1 MEYLHTHLLSVV
13 IFFPMLSAVFAFFMS
28 AQASRAYAIVIA
40 LIELLLALLLWHGF
54 ENQAIGMQ
62 FEETKELIYQ
72 IGVNYHVGIDGISL
86 FLLLLNAIVVLL
98 SVIYVKEHRKDFAI
112 CLLLLE
118 GILMGVFSSLN
129 VILFY
134 TFWEVSLLPVLY
146 LIGRFGRNNKV
157 YSGMK
162 FFLYTFLASLL
173 MLLGILYIGYDYAQN
188 YGAWS
193 FNILDWYQLSF
204 PKEVK
209 IWLFLA
215 FLAGIAVKIPLFP
228 LHTWLPYA
236 YSNAPTLG
244 SVMLSAL
251 LSKMGTYALLR
262 FLLPLFPNLS
272 EMYLTPIAFLAL
284 CMIIYGGFLAYT
296 QKDLKTLIAYSSF
309 SHMGVVVLGIFSFN
323 IEGISGAVFMM
334 FAHGITAMGLFMLA
348 GILEERTSSL
358 EIARFGAIAKTAPIF
373 ATFFMVVLM
382 ANVGMPLSIGFVGEF
397 LSLLG
402 FFAVHPIFAIIA
414 GTSIILSA
422 IYMLSSYK
430 NIFFGKLKAGS
441 NQVSVFE
448 DLNAREV
455 GVLSVILALILI
467 LGIYPKL
474 LLKPIEQGSNQ
485 LLEIMQIRATPLVGL
500 LQENPKNK
508 EATHVVK

>member
-1 MEYLHTHLLSVV
+1 MQFLHAHLLSVV
-13 IFFPMLSAVFAFFMS
+13 IFFPMLSALLAFFMS
-28 AQASRAYAIVIA
+28 DQASRAYAIVIA
-40 LIELLLALLLWHGF
+40 LIELLLVLLLWHGF
-54 ENQAIGMQ
+54 DIQTAGMQ
-62 FEETKELIYQ
+62 FEEMKELIYQ
-72 IGVNYHVGIDGISL
+72 IGVNYHVGVDGIVL

-98 SVIYVKEHRKDFAI
+98 CVIYVKEHRKDFAI

-129 VILFY
+129 MIFFY
-134 TFWEVSLLPVLY
+134 AFWEISLLPVLY
-146 LIGRFGRNNKV
+146 LIGCFGRNHKI

-162 FFLYTFLASLL
+162 FFLYTFLASLC
-173 MLLGILYIGYDYAQN
+173 MLLGILYIGHDYANN
-188 YGAWS
+188 YGMMS
-193 FNILDWYQLSF
+193 FDILDWYQLNFSS
-204 PKEVK
+204 EVK
-209 IWLFLA
+209 TWLFVA
-215 FLAGIAVKIPLFP
+215 FLMGIAVKIPLFP

-262 FLLPLFPNLS
+262 FLLPLFPELS
-272 EMYLTPIAFLAL
+272 EIYLTPIAIVAL
-284 CMIIYGGFLAYT
+284 CMIIYGGFLAYA

-309 SHMGVVVLGIFSFN
+309 SHMGVVVLGVFSFN
-323 IEGISGAVFMM
+323 VEGISGAVFMM
-334 FAHGITAMGLFMLA
+334 FAHGVIVMGLFLLA

-358 EIARFGAIAKTAPIF
+358 EIARFGSVAKSAPIF
-373 ATFFMVVLM
+373 AAFFMIVLM

-402 FFAVHPIFAIIA
+402 FFATYPLLSIIA

-422 IYMLSSYK
+422 IYMLTSYK
-430 NIFFGKLKAGS
+430 DVFFGNLKAGN
-441 NQVSVFE
+441 NQISVFE

-467 LGIYPKL
+467 LGIYPKV
-474 LLKPIEQGSNQ
+474 LLKPIEQGSKR
-485 LLEIMQIRATPLVGL
+485 LLEVIEIRSLPFLGSLDT
-500 LQENPKNK
+500 KIK
-508 EATHVVK
+508 EVSYVNR

>member
-1 MEYLHTHLLSVV
+1 MQFLHAHLLSVV
-13 IFFPMLSAVFAFFMS
+13 IFFPMLSALLAFFMS
-28 AQASRAYAIVIA
+28 DQASRAYAIVIA
-40 LIELLLALLLWHGF
+40 LIELLLVLLLWHGF
-54 ENQAIGMQ
+54 DIQTAGMQ
-62 FEETKELIYQ
+62 FEEMKELIYQ
-72 IGVNYHVGIDGISL
+72 IGVNYHVGVDGIAL

-98 SVIYVKEHRKDFAI
+98 CVIYVKEHRKDFAI

-129 VILFY
+129 MIFFY
-134 TFWEVSLLPVLY
+134 AFWEISLLPVLY
-146 LIGRFGRNNKV
+146 LIGCFGRNHKI

-162 FFLYTFLASLL
+162 FFLYTFLASLC
-173 MLLGILYIGYDYAQN
+173 MLLGILYIGHDYANN
-188 YGAWS
+188 YGMMS
-193 FNILDWYQLSF
+193 FDILDWYQLNFSS
-204 PKEVK
+204 EVK
-209 IWLFLA
+209 TWLFVA
-215 FLAGIAVKIPLFP
+215 FLIGIAVKIPLFP

-262 FLLPLFPNLS
+262 FLLPLFPELS
-272 EMYLTPIAFLAL
+272 EIYLTPIAIVAL
-284 CMIIYGGFLAYT
+284 CMIIYGGFLAYA

-309 SHMGVVVLGIFSFN
+309 SHMGVVVLGVFSFN
-323 IEGISGAVFMM
+323 VEGISGAVFMM
-334 FAHGITAMGLFMLA
+334 FAHGVIVMGLFLLA

-358 EIARFGAIAKTAPIF
+358 EIARFGSVAKSAPIF
-373 ATFFMVVLM
+373 AAFFMIVLM

-402 FFAVHPIFAIIA
+402 FFATYPLLAIIA

-422 IYMLSSYK
+422 IYMLTSYK
-430 NIFFGKLKAGS
+430 DVFFGNLKAGN
-441 NQVSVFE
+441 NQISVFE

-467 LGIYPKL
+467 LGIYPKV
-474 LLKPIEQGSNQ
+474 LLKPIEQGSRQ
-485 LLEIMQIRATPLVGL
+485 LLEVIEIRSLPFLGSLDT
-500 LQENPKNK
+500 KIK
-508 EATHVVK
+508 EVSYVNR

>member
-1 MEYLHTHLLSVV
+1 MQFLHAHLLSVV
-13 IFFPMLSAVFAFFMS
+13 IFFPMLSTLLAFFMS
-28 AQASRAYAIVIA
+28 DQASRAYAIVIA
-40 LIELLLALLLWHGF
+40 LIELLLVLLLWHGF
-54 ENQAIGMQ
+54 NIQTAGMQ
-62 FEETKELIYQ
+62 FEEMKELIYQ
-72 IGVNYHVGIDGISL
+72 IGVNYHVGVDGIAL

-98 SVIYVKEHRKDFAI
+98 CVIYVKEHRKDFAI

-129 VILFY
+129 MIFFY
-134 TFWEVSLLPVLY
+134 AFWEISLLPVLY
-146 LIGRFGRNNKV
+146 LIGRFGRNHKT

-162 FFLYTFLASLL
+162 FFLYTFLASLC
-173 MLLGILYIGYDYAQN
+173 MLLGILYIGHDYANN
-188 YGAWS
+188 YGMMS
-193 FNILDWYQLSF
+193 FDILDWYQLNFSS
-204 PKEVK
+204 EVK
-209 IWLFLA
+209 TWLFAA
-215 FLAGIAVKIPLFP
+215 FLIGIAVKIPLFP

-262 FLLPLFPNLS
+262 FLLPLFPELS
-272 EMYLTPIAFLAL
+272 EIYLTPIAIVAL
-284 CMIIYGGFLAYT
+284 CMIIYGGFLAYA

-309 SHMGVVVLGIFSFN
+309 SHMGVVVLGVFSFN

-334 FAHGITAMGLFMLA
+334 FAHGVIVMGLFLLA
-348 GILEERTSSL
+348 GILEERASSL
-358 EIARFGAIAKTAPIF
+358 EIARFGSVAKSAPIF
-373 ATFFMVVLM
+373 AAFFMIVLM

-402 FFAVHPIFAIIA
+402 FFATYPLLAIIA

-422 IYMLSSYK
+422 IYMLTSYK
-430 NIFFGKLKAGS
+430 DVFFGNLKTGN
-441 NQVSVFE
+441 NQISVFE

-467 LGIYPKL
+467 LGIYPKV
-474 LLKPIEQGSNQ
+474 LLKPIEQGSKQ
-485 LLEIMQIRATPLVGL
+485 LLEVIEIRSLPFLGSLDT
-500 LQENPKNK
+500 KIK
-508 EATHVVK
+508 EVSYVNR

>member
-1 MEYLHTHLLSVV
+1 MQFLHAHLLSVV
-13 IFFPMLSAVFAFFMS
+13 IFFPMLSALLAFFMS
-28 AQASRAYAIVIA
+28 DQASRAYAIVIA
-40 LIELLLALLLWHGF
+40 LIELLLVLLLWHGF
-54 ENQAIGMQ
+54 DIQTAGMQ
-62 FEETKELIYQ
+62 FEEMKELIYQ
-72 IGVNYHVGIDGISL
+72 IGVNYHVGADGIAL

-98 SVIYVKEHRKDFAI
+98 CVIYVKEHRKDFAI

-129 VILFY
+129 MIFFY
-134 TFWEVSLLPVLY
+134 AFWEISLLPVLY
-146 LIGRFGRNNKV
+146 LIGHFGRNHKI

-162 FFLYTFLASLL
+162 FFLYTFLASLC
-173 MLLGILYIGYDYAQN
+173 MLLGILYIGHDYANN
-188 YGAWS
+188 YGMMS
-193 FNILDWYQLSF
+193 FDILDWYQLNFSS
-204 PKEVK
+204 EVK
-209 IWLFLA
+209 TWLFVA
-215 FLAGIAVKIPLFP
+215 FLIGIAVKIPLFP

-262 FLLPLFPNLS
+262 FLLPLFPELS
-272 EMYLTPIAFLAL
+272 EIYLTPIAIVAL
-284 CMIIYGGFLAYT
+284 CMIIYGGFLAYA

-309 SHMGVVVLGIFSFN
+309 SHMGVVVLGVFSFN
-323 IEGISGAVFMM
+323 VEGISGAVFMM
-334 FAHGITAMGLFMLA
+334 FAHGVIVMGLFLLA

-358 EIARFGAIAKTAPIF
+358 EIARFGSVAKSAPIF
-373 ATFFMVVLM
+373 AAFFMIVLM

-402 FFAVHPIFAIIA
+402 FFATYPLLAIIA

-422 IYMLSSYK
+422 IYMLTSYK
-430 NIFFGKLKAGS
+430 DVFFGNLKAGN
-441 NQVSVFE
+441 NQISVFE

-467 LGIYPKL
+467 LGIYPKV
-474 LLKPIEQGSNQ
+474 LLKPIEQGSRQ
-485 LLEIMQIRATPLVGL
+485 LLEVIEIRSLPFLGSLDT
-500 LQENPKNK
+500 KIK
-508 EATHVVK
+508 EVSYVNR

>member
-1 MEYLHTHLLSVV
+1 MQFLHAHLLSVV
-13 IFFPMLSAVFAFFMS
+13 IFFPMLSVLLAFFMS
-28 AQASRAYAIVIA
+28 DQASRAYAIVIA
-40 LIELLLALLLWHGF
+40 LIELLLVLLLWHGF
-54 ENQAIGMQ
+54 DIQTAGMQ
-62 FEETKELIYQ
+62 FEEMKELIYQ
-72 IGVNYHVGIDGISL
+72 IGVNYHVGVDGIAL

-98 SVIYVKEHRKDFAI
+98 CVIYVKEHRKDFAI

-129 VILFY
+129 MIFFY
-134 TFWEVSLLPVLY
+134 AFWEISLLPVLY
-146 LIGRFGRNNKV
+146 LIGRFGRNHKI
-157 YSGMK
+157 YSSMK
-162 FFLYTFLASLL
+162 FFLYTFLASLC
-173 MLLGILYIGYDYAQN
+173 MLLGILYIGHDYAN
-188 YGAWS
+188 SYGMMS
-193 FNILDWYQLSF
+193 FDILDWYQLNFSS
-204 PKEVK
+204 EVK
-209 IWLFLA
+209 TWLFVA
-215 FLAGIAVKIPLFP
+215 FLIGIAVKIPLFP

-262 FLLPLFPNLS
+262 FLLPLFPELS
-272 EMYLTPIAFLAL
+272 EIYLTPIAIVAL
-284 CMIIYGGFLAYT
+284 CMIIYGGFLAYA

-309 SHMGVVVLGIFSFN
+309 SHMGVVVLGVFSFN

-334 FAHGITAMGLFMLA
+334 FAHGVIVMGLFLLA

-358 EIARFGAIAKTAPIF
+358 EIARFGSVAKSAPIF
-373 ATFFMVVLM
+373 AAFFMIVLM

-402 FFAVHPIFAIIA
+402 FFATYPLLAIIA

-422 IYMLSSYK
+422 IYMLTSYK
-430 NIFFGKLKAGS
+430 DVFFGNLKAGN
-441 NQVSVFE
+441 NQISVFE

-467 LGIYPKL
+467 LGIYPKM
-474 LLKPIEQGSNQ
+474 LLKPIEQGSKQ
-485 LLEIMQIRATPLVGL
+485 LLEVIEIRSLPFLGSLDT
-500 LQENPKNK
+500 KIK
-508 EATHVVK
+508 EVSYVNR

>member
-1 MEYLHTHLLSVV
+1 MQFLHAHLLSVV
-13 IFFPMLSAVFAFFMS
+13 IFFPMLSALLAFFMS
-28 AQASRAYAIVIA
+28 DQASRAYAIVIA
-40 LIELLLALLLWHGF
+40 LIELLLVLLLWHGF
-54 ENQAIGMQ
+54 DIQTAGMQ
-62 FEETKELIYQ
+62 FEEMKELIYQ
-72 IGVNYHVGIDGISL
+72 IGVNYHVGVDGIVL

-98 SVIYVKEHRKDFAI
+98 CVIYVKEHRKDFAI

-129 VILFY
+129 MIFFY
-134 TFWEVSLLPVLY
+134 AFWEISLLPVLY
-146 LIGRFGRNNKV
+146 LIGRFGRNHKT

-162 FFLYTFLASLL
+162 FFLYTFLASLC
-173 MLLGILYIGYDYAQN
+173 MLLCILYIGHDYAN
-188 YGAWS
+188 SYGMMS
-193 FNILDWYQLSF
+193 FDILDWYQLNFSSG
-204 PKEVK
+204 VK
-209 IWLFLA
+209 TWLFVA
-215 FLAGIAVKIPLFP
+215 FLIGIAVKIPLFP

-262 FLLPLFPNLS
+262 FLLPLFPELS
-272 EMYLTPIAFLAL
+272 EIYLTPIAIVAL
-284 CMIIYGGFLAYT
+284 CMIIYGGFLAYA

-309 SHMGVVVLGIFSFN
+309 SHMGVVVLGVFSFN
-323 IEGISGAVFMM
+323 VEGISGAVFMM
-334 FAHGITAMGLFMLA
+334 FAHGVIVMGLFLLA

-358 EIARFGAIAKTAPIF
+358 EIARFGSIAKSAPIF
-373 ATFFMVVLM
+373 AAFFMIVLM

-402 FFAVHPIFAIIA
+402 FFATYPLLAIIA

-422 IYMLSSYK
+422 IYMLTSYK
-430 NIFFGKLKAGS
+430 DVFFGNLKAGN
-441 NQVSVFE
+441 NQIGVFE

-467 LGIYPKL
+467 LGIYPKV
-474 LLKPIEQGSNQ
+474 LLKPIEQGSKR
-485 LLEIMQIRATPLVGL
+485 LLEVIEIRSLPFLGSLDT
-500 LQENPKNK
+500 KIK
-508 EATHVVK
+508 EVSYVNR

>member
-1 MEYLHTHLLSVV
+1 MQFLHAHLLSVV
-13 IFFPMLSAVFAFFMS
+13 IFFPMLSALLAFFMS
-28 AQASRAYAIVIA
+28 DQASRAYAIVIA
-40 LIELLLALLLWHGF
+40 LIELLLVLLLWHGF
-54 ENQAIGMQ
+54 DVQTAGMQ
-62 FEETKELIYQ
+62 FEEMKELIYQ
-72 IGVNYHVGIDGISL
+72 IGVNYHVGVDGIAL

-98 SVIYVKEHRKDFAI
+98 CVIYVKEHRKDFAI

-129 VILFY
+129 MIFFY
-134 TFWEVSLLPVLY
+134 AFWEISLLPVLY
-146 LIGRFGRNNKV
+146 LIGCFGRNHKI

-162 FFLYTFLASLL
+162 FFLYTFLASLC
-173 MLLGILYIGYDYAQN
+173 MLLGILYIGHDYAN
-188 YGAWS
+188 DYGMMS
-193 FNILDWYQLSF
+193 FDILDWYQLNFSS
-204 PKEVK
+204 EVK
-209 IWLFLA
+209 TWLFVA
-215 FLAGIAVKIPLFP
+215 FLIGIAVKIPLFP

-262 FLLPLFPNLS
+262 FLLPLFPELS
-272 EMYLTPIAFLAL
+272 EIYLTPIAIVAL
-284 CMIIYGGFLAYT
+284 CMIIYGGFLAYA

-309 SHMGVVVLGIFSFN
+309 SHMGVVVLGVFSFN
-323 IEGISGAVFMM
+323 VEGISGAVFMM
-334 FAHGITAMGLFMLA
+334 FAHGVIVMGLFLLA

-358 EIARFGAIAKTAPIF
+358 EIARFGSIAKSAPIF
-373 ATFFMVVLM
+373 AAFFMIVLM

-402 FFAVHPIFAIIA
+402 FFATYPLLAIIA

-422 IYMLSSYK
+422 IYMLTSYK
-430 NIFFGKLKAGS
+430 DVFFGNLKTGN
-441 NQVSVFE
+441 NQISVFE

-467 LGIYPKL
+467 LGIYPKM
-474 LLKPIEQGSNQ
+474 LLKPIEQGSRQ
-485 LLEIMQIRATPLVGL
+485 LLEVIEIRSLPFLGSLDT
-500 LQENPKNK
+500 KIK
-508 EATHVVK
+508 EVSYVNR

>member
-1 MEYLHTHLLSVV
+1 MQFLHAHLLSVV
-13 IFFPMLSAVFAFFMS
+13 IFFPMLSALLAFFMS
-28 AQASRAYAIVIA
+28 DQASRAYAIVIA
-40 LIELLLALLLWHGF
+40 LIELLLVLLLWHGF
-54 ENQAIGMQ
+54 DIQTAGMQ
-62 FEETKELIYQ
+62 FEEMKELIYQ
-72 IGVNYHVGIDGISL
+72 IGVNYHVGVDGIAL

-98 SVIYVKEHRKDFAI
+98 CVIYVKEHRKDFAI

-129 VILFY
+129 MIFFY
-134 TFWEVSLLPVLY
+134 AFWEISLLPVLY
-146 LIGRFGRNNKV
+146 LIGCFGRNHKI

-162 FFLYTFLASLL
+162 FFLYTFLASLC
-173 MLLGILYIGYDYAQN
+173 MLLGILYIGHDYANN
-188 YGAWS
+188 YGMMS
-193 FNILDWYQLSF
+193 FDILDWYQLNFSS
-204 PKEVK
+204 EVK
-209 IWLFLA
+209 TWLFVA
-215 FLAGIAVKIPLFP
+215 FLIGIAVKIPLFP

-262 FLLPLFPNLS
+262 FLLPLFPELS
-272 EMYLTPIAFLAL
+272 EIYLTPIAIVAL
-284 CMIIYGGFLAYT
+284 CMIIYGGFLAYA

-309 SHMGVVVLGIFSFN
+309 SHMGVVVLGVFSFN
-323 IEGISGAVFMM
+323 VEGISGAVFMM
-334 FAHGITAMGLFMLA
+334 FAHGVIVMGLFLLA

-358 EIARFGAIAKTAPIF
+358 EIARFGSIAKSAPIF
-373 ATFFMVVLM
+373 AAFFMIVLM

-402 FFAVHPIFAIIA
+402 FFATYPLLAIIA

-422 IYMLSSYK
+422 IYMLTSYK
-430 NIFFGKLKAGS
+430 DVFFGNLKTGN
-441 NQVSVFE
+441 NQISVFE

-467 LGIYPKL
+467 LGIYPKI
-474 LLKPIEQGSNQ
+474 LLKPIEQGSRQ
-485 LLEIMQIRATPLVGL
+485 LLEVIEIRSLPFLGSLDT
-500 LQENPKNK
+500 KIK
-508 EATHVVK
+508 EVSYVNR

>member
-1 MEYLHTHLLSVV
+1 MQFLHAHLLSVV
-13 IFFPMLSAVFAFFMS
+13 IFFPMLSALLAFFMS
-28 AQASRAYAIVIA
+28 DQASRAYAIVIA
-40 LIELLLALLLWHGF
+40 LIELLLVLLLWHGF
-54 ENQAIGMQ
+54 DVQTAGMQ
-62 FEETKELIYQ
+62 FEEIKELIYQ
-72 IGVNYHVGIDGISL
+72 IGVNYHVGVDGIAL

-98 SVIYVKEHRKDFAI
+98 CVIYVKEHRKDFAI

-129 VILFY
+129 MIFFY
-134 TFWEVSLLPVLY
+134 AFWEISLLPVLY
-146 LIGRFGRNNKV
+146 LIGCFGRNHKI

-162 FFLYTFLASLL
+162 FFLYTFLASLC
-173 MLLGILYIGYDYAQN
+173 MLLGILYIGHDYANN
-188 YGAWS
+188 YGMMS
-193 FNILDWYQLSF
+193 FDILDWYQLNFSS
-204 PKEVK
+204 EVK
-209 IWLFLA
+209 TWLFVA
-215 FLAGIAVKIPLFP
+215 FLIGIAVKIPLFP

-262 FLLPLFPNLS
+262 FLLPLFPELS
-272 EMYLTPIAFLAL
+272 EIYLTPIAIVAL
-284 CMIIYGGFLAYT
+284 CMIIYGGFLAYA

-309 SHMGVVVLGIFSFN
+309 SHMGVVVLGVFSFN
-323 IEGISGAVFMM
+323 VEGISGAVFMM
-334 FAHGITAMGLFMLA
+334 FAHGVIVMGLFLLA

-358 EIARFGAIAKTAPIF
+358 EIARFGSIAKSAPIF
-373 ATFFMVVLM
+373 AAFFMIVLM

-402 FFAVHPIFAIIA
+402 FFATYPLLAIIA

-422 IYMLSSYK
+422 IYMLTSYK
-430 NIFFGKLKAGS
+430 DVFFGNLKAGN
-441 NQVSVFE
+441 NQISVFE

-467 LGIYPKL
+467 LGIYPKV
-474 LLKPIEQGSNQ
+474 LLKPIEQGSRQ
-485 LLEIMQIRATPLVGL
+485 LLEVIEIRSLPFLGSLDT
-500 LQENPKNK
+500 KIK
-508 EATHVVK
+508 EVSYVNR

>member
-1 MEYLHTHLLSVV
+1 MQYLHTHLLSIA
-13 IFFPMLSAVFAFFMS
+13 IFFPMLSAILAFFMS
-28 AQASRAYAIVIA
+28 AQASRAYGIVVA
-40 LIELLLALLLWHGF
+40 LIELLITLLLWHGF

-98 SVIYVKEHRKDFAI
+98 SVIYVKENRKDFTI

-129 VILFY
+129 MILFY
-134 TFWEVSLLPVLY
+134 TFWEVSLLPILY

-162 FFLYTFLASLL
+162 FFLYTFLASLF
-173 MLLGILYIGYDYAQN
+173 MLLGILYIGHSYAQS

-193 FNILDWYQLSF
+193 FDILDWYQLNLSS
-204 PKEVK
+204 EVK
-209 IWLFLA
+209 FWLFLA
-215 FLAGIAVKIPLFP
+215 FLAGIAVKVPLFP

-244 SVMLSAL
+244 SVCLSAL

-262 FLLPLFPNLS
+262 FLLPLFPTLS
-272 EMYLTPIAFLAL
+272 EVYLTPIAILAL
-284 CMIIYGGFLAYT
+284 CMIIYGGYLAHA
-296 QKDLKTLIAYSSF
+296 QKDVKTLIAYSSF
-309 SHMGVVVLGIFSFN
+309 SHMGVVVLGIFAFN
-323 IEGISGAVFMM
+323 VEGISGAVFMM

-348 GILEERTSSL
+348 GILEERTDSL
-358 EIARFGAIAKTAPIF
+358 DMTHFGAIANYAPIF

-382 ANVGMPLSIGFVGEF
+382 ANVGMPLTIGFVGEF

-402 FFAVHPIFAIIA
+402 FFAIHPILAIIA

-422 IYMLSSYK
+422 IYMLTSYK
-430 NIFFGKLKAGS
+430 NVFFGTLKAGN
-441 NQVSVFE
+441 NQASVFE
-448 DLNAREV
+448 DLSAREV
-455 GVLSVILALILI
+455 GIFSVILALILA
-467 LGIYPKL
+467 LGIYPKV
-474 LLKPIEQGSNQ
+474 LLKPIEQGTKG
-485 LLEIMQIRATPLVGL
+485 LLEVMQLRSSPFIGSLNT
-500 LQENPKNK
+500 NPNAK
-508 EATHVVK
+508 EATYVK

>member
-1 MEYLHTHLLSVV
+1 MQFLHAHLLSVV
-13 IFFPMLSAVFAFFMS
+13 IFFPMLSALLAFFMS
-28 AQASRAYAIVIA
+28 DQASRAYAIVIA
-40 LIELLLALLLWHGF
+40 LIELLLVLLLWHGF
-54 ENQAIGMQ
+54 DIQTAGMQ
-62 FEETKELIYQ
+62 FEEMKELIYQ
-72 IGVNYHVGIDGISL
+72 IGVNYHVGIDGIAL

-98 SVIYVKEHRKDFAI
+98 CVIYVKEHRKDFAI

-129 VILFY
+129 MIFFY
-134 TFWEVSLLPVLY
+134 AFWEISLLPVLY
-146 LIGRFGRNNKV
+146 LIGRLGRNHKI

-162 FFLYTFLASLL
+162 FFLYTFLASLC
-173 MLLGILYIGYDYAQN
+173 MLLGILYIGHDYANN
-188 YGAWS
+188 YGMMS
-193 FNILDWYQLSF
+193 FDILDWYQLNFSSG
-204 PKEVK
+204 VK
-209 IWLFLA
+209 TWLFVA
-215 FLAGIAVKIPLFP
+215 FLIGIAVKIPLFP

-262 FLLPLFPNLS
+262 FLLPLFPELS
-272 EMYLTPIAFLAL
+272 EIYLTPIAIVAL
-284 CMIIYGGFLAYT
+284 CMIIYGGFLAYA

-309 SHMGVVVLGIFSFN
+309 SHMGVVVLGVFSFN

-334 FAHGITAMGLFMLA
+334 FAHGVIVMGLFLLA

-358 EIARFGAIAKTAPIF
+358 EIARFGSIAKSAPIF
-373 ATFFMVVLM
+373 AAFFMIVLM

-402 FFAVHPIFAIIA
+402 FFATYPLLAIIA

-422 IYMLSSYK
+422 IYMLTSYK
-430 NIFFGKLKAGS
+430 DVFFGNLKAGN
-441 NQVSVFE
+441 NQISVFE

-467 LGIYPKL
+467 LGIYPKM
-474 LLKPIEQGSNQ
+474 LLKPIEQGSRQ
-485 LLEIMQIRATPLVGL
+485 LLEVIEIRSLPFLGSLDT
-500 LQENPKNK
+500 KIK
-508 EATHVVK
+508 EVSYVNR

>member
-1 MEYLHTHLLSVV
+1 MQFLHAHLLSVV
-13 IFFPMLSAVFAFFMS
+13 IFFPMLSALLAFFMS
-28 AQASRAYAIVIA
+28 DQASRAYAIVIA
-40 LIELLLALLLWHGF
+40 LIELLLVLLLWHGF
-54 ENQAIGMQ
+54 DIQTAGMQ
-62 FEETKELIYQ
+62 FEEMKELIYQ
-72 IGVNYHVGIDGISL
+72 IGVNYHVGVDGIAL

-98 SVIYVKEHRKDFAI
+98 CVIYVKEHRKDFAI

-129 VILFY
+129 MIFFY
-134 TFWEVSLLPVLY
+134 AFWEISLLPVLY
-146 LIGRFGRNNKV
+146 LIGHFGRNHKI

-162 FFLYTFLASLL
+162 FFLYTFLASLC
-173 MLLGILYIGYDYAQN
+173 MLLGILYIGHDYANN
-188 YGAWS
+188 YGMMS
-193 FNILDWYQLSF
+193 FDILDWYQLNFSSG
-204 PKEVK
+204 VK
-209 IWLFLA
+209 TWLFVA
-215 FLAGIAVKIPLFP
+215 FLIGIAVKIPLFP

-262 FLLPLFPNLS
+262 FLLPLFPELS
-272 EMYLTPIAFLAL
+272 EIYLTPIAIVAL
-284 CMIIYGGFLAYT
+284 CMIIYGGFLAYA

-309 SHMGVVVLGIFSFN
+309 SHMGVVVLGVFSFN
-323 IEGISGAVFMM
+323 VEGISGAVFMM
-334 FAHGITAMGLFMLA
+334 FAHGIIVMGLFLLV

-358 EIARFGAIAKTAPIF
+358 EIARFGSIAKSAPIF
-373 ATFFMVVLM
+373 AAFFMIVLM

-402 FFAVHPIFAIIA
+402 FFATYPLLAIIA

-422 IYMLSSYK
+422 IYMLTSYK
-430 NIFFGKLKAGS
+430 DVFFGNLKAGN
-441 NQVSVFE
+441 NQISVFE

-467 LGIYPKL
+467 LGIYPKV
-474 LLKPIEQGSNQ
+474 LLKPIEQGSRQ
-485 LLEIMQIRATPLVGL
+485 LLEVIEIRSLPFLGSLDT
-500 LQENPKNK
+500 KIK
-508 EATHVVK
+508 EVSYVNR

>member
-1 MEYLHTHLLSVV
+1 MQFLHAHLLSVV
-13 IFFPMLSAVFAFFMS
+13 IFFPMLSALLAFFMS
-28 AQASRAYAIVIA
+28 DQASRAYAIVIA
-40 LIELLLALLLWHGF
+40 LIELLLILLLWHGF
-54 ENQAIGMQ
+54 DIQTAGMQ
-62 FEETKELIYQ
+62 FEETKELVYQ
-72 IGVNYHVGIDGISL
+72 IGVNYHVGVDGIAL

-98 SVIYVKEHRKDFAI
+98 SVIYVKERRKDFAI

-129 VILFY
+129 VIFFY
-134 TFWEVSLLPVLY
+134 AFWEISLLPVLY
-146 LIGRFGRNNKV
+146 FIGRFGRNNKI

-162 FFLYTFLASLL
+162 FFLYTFLASLC
-173 MLLGILYIGYDYAQN
+173 MLLGILYIGYYYASN
-188 YGAWS
+188 YGMMS
-193 FNILDWYQLSF
+193 FDILDWYQLNFSSG
-204 PKEVK
+204 VK
-209 IWLFLA
+209 TWLFVA
-215 FLAGIAVKIPLFP
+215 FLIGIAVKIPLFP

-262 FLLPLFPNLS
+262 FLLPLFPELS
-272 EMYLTPIAFLAL
+272 EIYLTPIAIVAL
-284 CMIIYGGFLAYT
+284 CMIIYGGFLAYA

-309 SHMGVVVLGIFSFN
+309 SHMGVVVLGVFSFN
-323 IEGISGAVFMM
+323 VEGVSGAVFMM
-334 FAHGITAMGLFMLA
+334 FAHGIIVMGLFLLA

-358 EIARFGAIAKTAPIF
+358 EIARFGSIAKSAPVF
-373 ATFFMVVLM
+373 AAFFMIVLM

-402 FFAVHPIFAIIA
+402 FFATYPLLAIIA

-422 IYMLSSYK
+422 IYMLTSYK
-430 NIFFGKLKAGS
+430 DVFFGNLKAGN
-441 NQVSVFE
+441 NQISVFE

-467 LGIYPKL
+467 LGIYPKI
-474 LLKPIEQGSNQ
+474 LLKPIEQGSKQ
-485 LLEIMQIRATPLVGL
+485 LLEVIEIRSLPFLGSLDT
-500 LQENPKNK
+500 KIK
-508 EATHVVK
+508 EVSYVNR

>member
-1 MEYLHTHLLSVV
+1 MQFLHAHLLSVV
-13 IFFPMLSAVFAFFMS
+13 IFFPMLSALLAFFMS
-28 AQASRAYAIVIA
+28 DQASRAYAIVIA
-40 LIELLLALLLWHGF
+40 LIELLLVLLLWHGF
-54 ENQAIGMQ
+54 DIQTAGMQ
-62 FEETKELIYQ
+62 FEEMKELIYQ
-72 IGVNYHVGIDGISL
+72 IGVNYHVGVDGIAL

-98 SVIYVKEHRKDFAI
+98 CVIYVKEHRKDFAI

-129 VILFY
+129 MIFFY
-134 TFWEVSLLPVLY
+134 AFWEISLLPVLY
-146 LIGRFGRNNKV
+146 LIGCFGRNHKI

-162 FFLYTFLASLL
+162 FFLYTFLASLC
-173 MLLGILYIGYDYAQN
+173 MLLGILYIGHDYANN
-188 YGAWS
+188 YGMMS
-193 FNILDWYQLSF
+193 FDILDWYQLNFSS
-204 PKEVK
+204 EVK
-209 IWLFLA
+209 TWLFVA
-215 FLAGIAVKIPLFP
+215 FLIGIAVKIPLFP

-262 FLLPLFPNLS
+262 FLLPLFPELS
-272 EMYLTPIAFLAL
+272 EIYLTPIAIVAL
-284 CMIIYGGFLAYT
+284 CMIIYGGFLAYA

-309 SHMGVVVLGIFSFN
+309 SHMGVVVLGVFSFN
-323 IEGISGAVFMM
+323 VEGISGAVFMM
-334 FAHGITAMGLFMLA
+334 FAHGIIVMGLFLLV

-358 EIARFGAIAKTAPIF
+358 EIARFGSIAKSAPIF
-373 ATFFMVVLM
+373 AAFFMIVLM

-402 FFAVHPIFAIIA
+402 FFATYPLLAIIA

-422 IYMLSSYK
+422 IYMLTSYK
-430 NIFFGKLKAGS
+430 DVFFGNLKAGN
-441 NQVSVFE
+441 NQISVFE

-467 LGIYPKL
+467 LGIYPKV
-474 LLKPIEQGSNQ
+474 LLKPIEQGSRQ
-485 LLEIMQIRATPLVGL
+485 LLEVIEIRSLPFLGSLDT
-500 LQENPKNK
+500 KIK
-508 EATHVVK
+508 EVSYVNR

>member
-1 MEYLHTHLLSVV
+1 MQFLHAHLLSVA
-13 IFFPMLSAVFAFFMS
+13 IFFPMLSALLAFFMS
-28 AQASRAYAIVIA
+28 DQASRAYAIVIA
-40 LIELLLALLLWHGF
+40 LIELLLVLLLWHGF
-54 ENQAIGMQ
+54 DIQTAGMQ
-62 FEETKELIYQ
+62 FEEMKELIYQ
-72 IGVNYHVGIDGISL
+72 IGVNYHVGVDGIAL

-98 SVIYVKEHRKDFAI
+98 CVIYVKEHRKDFAI

-129 VILFY
+129 MIFFY
-134 TFWEVSLLPVLY
+134 AFWEISLLPVLY
-146 LIGRFGRNNKV
+146 LIGSFGRNHKI

-162 FFLYTFLASLL
+162 FFLYTFLASLC
-173 MLLGILYIGYDYAQN
+173 MLLGILYIGHDYANN
-188 YGAWS
+188 YGMMS
-193 FNILDWYQLSF
+193 FDILDWYQLNFSSG
-204 PKEVK
+204 VK
-209 IWLFLA
+209 TWLFVA
-215 FLAGIAVKIPLFP
+215 FLIGIAVKIPLFP

-262 FLLPLFPNLS
+262 FLLPLFPELS
-272 EMYLTPIAFLAL
+272 EIYLTPIAIVAL
-284 CMIIYGGFLAYT
+284 CMIIYGGFLAYA

-309 SHMGVVVLGIFSFN
+309 SHMGVVVLGVFSFN
-323 IEGISGAVFMM
+323 VEGISGAVFMM
-334 FAHGITAMGLFMLA
+334 FAHGVIVMGLFLLA

-358 EIARFGAIAKTAPIF
+358 EIARFGSIAKSAPIF
-373 ATFFMVVLM
+373 AAFFMIVLM

-402 FFAVHPIFAIIA
+402 FFATYPLLAIIA

-422 IYMLSSYK
+422 VYMLTSYK
-430 NIFFGKLKAGS
+430 DVFFGNLKAGN
-441 NQVSVFE
+441 NQISVFE

-467 LGIYPKL
+467 LGIYPKM
-474 LLKPIEQGSNQ
+474 LLKPIEQGSRQ
-485 LLEIMQIRATPLVGL
+485 LLEVIEIRSLPFLGSLDT
-500 LQENPKNK
+500 KIK
-508 EATHVVK
+508 EVSYVNR

>member
-1 MEYLHTHLLSVV
+1 MQFLHAHLLSVV
-13 IFFPMLSAVFAFFMS
+13 IFFPMLSALLAFFMS
-28 AQASRAYAIVIA
+28 DQASRAYAIVIA
-40 LIELLLALLLWHGF
+40 LIELLLVLLLWHGF
-54 ENQAIGMQ
+54 DIQTAGMQ
-62 FEETKELIYQ
+62 FEEMKELIYQ
-72 IGVNYHVGIDGISL
+72 IGVNYHVGVDGIAL

-98 SVIYVKEHRKDFAI
+98 CVIYVKEHRKDFAI

-129 VILFY
+129 MIFFY
-134 TFWEVSLLPVLY
+134 AFWEISLLPVLY
-146 LIGRFGRNNKV
+146 LIGCFGRNHKI

-162 FFLYTFLASLL
+162 FFLYTFLASLC
-173 MLLGILYIGYDYAQN
+173 MLLGILYIGHDYANN
-188 YGAWS
+188 YGMMS
-193 FNILDWYQLSF
+193 FDISDWYQLNFSS
-204 PKEVK
+204 EVK
-209 IWLFLA
+209 TWLFVA
-215 FLAGIAVKIPLFP
+215 FLIGIAVKIPLFP

-262 FLLPLFPNLS
+262 FLLPLFPELS
-272 EMYLTPIAFLAL
+272 EIYLTPIAIVAL
-284 CMIIYGGFLAYT
+284 CMIIYGGFLAYA

-309 SHMGVVVLGIFSFN
+309 SHMGVVVLGVFSFN
-323 IEGISGAVFMM
+323 VEGISGAVFMM
-334 FAHGITAMGLFMLA
+334 FAHGVIVMGLFLLA

-358 EIARFGAIAKTAPIF
+358 EIARFGSIAKSAPIF
-373 ATFFMVVLM
+373 AAFFMIVLM

-402 FFAVHPIFAIIA
+402 FFATYPLLAIIA

-422 IYMLSSYK
+422 IYMLTSYK
-430 NIFFGKLKAGS
+430 DVFFGNLKAGN
-441 NQVSVFE
+441 NQISVFE

-467 LGIYPKL
+467 LGIYPKV
-474 LLKPIEQGSNQ
+474 LLKPIEQGSKQ
-485 LLEIMQIRATPLVGL
+485 LLEVIEIRSLPFLGSLDT
-500 LQENPKNK
+500 KIK
-508 EATHVVK
+508 EVSYVNR

>member
-1 MEYLHTHLLSVV
+1 MQYLQTHLLSVV
-13 IFFPMLSAVFAFFMS
+13 IFFPMLSAILAFFMS

-54 ENQAIGMQ
+54 DTQAVGMQ

-72 IGVNYHVGIDGISL
+72 IGVNYHVGVDGITL

-129 VILFY
+129 MIFFY
-134 TFWEVSLLPVLY
+134 AFWEVSLLPVLY

-173 MLLGILYIGYDYAQN
+173 MLLGILYIGYDYAN
-188 YGAWS
+188 HYGMMS
-193 FNILDWYQLSF
+193 FDILDWYQLSF
-204 PKEVK
+204 SSEIR

-215 FLAGIAVKIPLFP
+215 FLVGIAVKIPLFP

-262 FLLPLFPNLS
+262 FLLPLFPELS
-272 EMYLTPIAFLAL
+272 EIYLTPIAILAL
-284 CMIIYGGFLAYT
+284 CMIVYGGFVAYA
-296 QKDLKTLIAYSSF
+296 QKDLKTLIAYSSL
-309 SHMGVVVLGIFSFN
+309 SHMGVVVLGIFAFN
-323 IEGISGAVFMM
+323 VEGISGAVFMM
-334 FAHGITAMGLFMLA
+334 FAHGVVAMGLFMLA
-348 GILEERTSSL
+348 GILEERTKSL
-358 EIARFGAIAKTAPIF
+358 EIARFGAVAKSAPIF

-402 FFAVHPIFAIIA
+402 FFAARPILAIIA

-422 IYMLSSYK
+422 IYMLTSYK
-430 NIFFGKLKAGS
+430 NVFFGTLKTGN

-455 GVLSVILALILI
+455 GILSVILALILA
-467 LGIYPKL
+467 LGIYPKVF
-474 LLKPIEQGSNQ
+474 LKPIEQGTKG
-485 LLEIMQIRATPLVGL
+485 LLETMQTRLAPLVGSSDI
-500 LQENPKNK
+500 KIK
-508 EATHVVK
+508 EVSYVNR